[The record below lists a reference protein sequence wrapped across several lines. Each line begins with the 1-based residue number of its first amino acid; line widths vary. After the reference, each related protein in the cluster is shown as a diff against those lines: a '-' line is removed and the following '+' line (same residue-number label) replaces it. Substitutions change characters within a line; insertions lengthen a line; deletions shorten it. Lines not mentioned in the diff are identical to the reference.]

1 MSLDDTFIKAFHAH
15 RAIGDLF
22 HDDAGKAHEV
32 FQVSTVGALLEG
44 VYEGQTSFA
53 ELARHGDFGLG
64 TFDALDGEMTAL
76 DGAFFQAT
84 ADGRVVPVDPA
95 MKTPFAVMIFFEPTL
110 AVEIDSP
117 MDFPGLAE
125 AMDGAVPSR
134 NVFYALQA
142 EGRFEHIRL
151 RSVRRQ
157 AKPYPPMVEAVAD
170 QPVFDHRDIGGTLVG
185 FRFPDYTQGLN
196 VPGYHL
202 HFLSRDRCV
211 GGHVIGFST
220 RRARVG
226 IDVTSQFHMALPHDV
241 SFLDADLAKDSAEAI
256 RKVEK

>member
-1 MSLDDTFIKAFHAH
+1 
-15 RAIGDLF
+15 
-22 HDDAGKAHEV
+22 
-32 FQVSTVGALLEG
+32 
-44 VYEGQTSFA
+44 
-53 ELARHGDFGLG
+53 
-64 TFDALDGEMTAL
+64 
-76 DGAFFQAT
+76 
-84 ADGRVVPVDPA
+84 VDPA

-110 AVEIDSP
+110 AVDVDSP
-117 MDFPGLAE
+117 MDLPGLAE

-134 NVFYALQA
+134 NVFYALKA
-142 EGRFEHIRL
+142 EGRFEQVRV

-170 QPVFDHRDIGGTLVG
+170 QPVFDHRDIDGTLVG

-202 HFLSRDRCV
+202 HFLSRDRGV
-211 GGHVIGFST
+211 GGHVTGFST
-220 RRARVG
+220 SRARVG